1 MINFDDV
8 TKEDIK
14 KHYSNC
20 PKIPDHPYSIL
31 IIGGSESGKM
41 NSLFNLINQE
51 PDIDKIYLCARY
63 SDEVK
68 YQFLINKREST
79 VLKHLNDSKAFVDM
93 DDIKIWKSTIQMRN
107 VKY

>member
-63 SDEVK
+63 SAEVK

-93 DDIKIWKSTIQMRN
+93 DDIKIWKNTIQMRN

>member
-14 KHYSNC
+14 NHNSNW

-31 IIGGSESGKM
+31 IIGGYESGKT

-51 PDIDKIYLCARY
+51 PDIDKIYSYARY
-63 SDEVK
+63 SEEVK
-68 YQFLINKREST
+68 YQFLINK
-79 VLKHLNDSKAFVDM
+79 
-93 DDIKIWKSTIQMRN
+93 
-107 VKY
+107 